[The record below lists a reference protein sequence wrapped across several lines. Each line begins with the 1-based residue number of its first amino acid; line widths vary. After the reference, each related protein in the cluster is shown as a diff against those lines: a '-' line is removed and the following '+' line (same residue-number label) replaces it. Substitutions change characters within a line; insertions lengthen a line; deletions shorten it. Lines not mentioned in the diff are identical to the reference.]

1 MIKKLNILKILHC
14 LMKNYVFYIDLYIF
28 YIKIIYMKQQEM
40 TPILENYL
48 ETIYNLEVEKQFKEA
63 IRITDIADLVG
74 RSKASVNTAIKT
86 LSKLGH
92 IKHEHYGD
100 IELTDSGRA
109 IGKDIAERHAI
120 FYYFLTKVLNIDEKI
135 ADEEAC
141 LIEHAMSRDTVHK
154 FKEFLCDYCKK
165 ENILNR

>member
-1 MIKKLNILKILHC
+1 
-14 LMKNYVFYIDLYIF
+14 
-28 YIKIIYMKQQEM
+28 MKQEI

-48 ETIYNLEVEKQFKEA
+48 ETIYNLEMEKNSKES
-63 IRITDIADLVG
+63 IRITDIADVAG

-100 IELTDSGRA
+100 IELTNSGRA

-120 FYYFLTKVLNIDEKI
+120 FYYFLNKVLNIDEKI
-135 ADEEAC
+135 ADKEAC
-141 LIEHAMSRDTVHK
+141 LIEHAMSKDTVYK
-154 FKEFLCDYCKK
+154 FKEFLCGYCKK
-165 ENILNR
+165 ENIFNNSKKN

>member
-1 MIKKLNILKILHC
+1 MTYC
-14 LMKNYVFYIDLYIF
+14 LYYITIF
-28 YIKIIYMKQQEM
+28 AMKQEI

-48 ETIYNLEVEKQFKEA
+48 ESIYNLEVEKNFKEA
-63 IRITDIADLVG
+63 IRITDIADLVE

-86 LSKLGH
+86 LSKLGY

-100 IELTDSGRA
+100 IELTESGRA

-120 FYYFLTKVLNIDEKI
+120 FYYFLTNILGVEEKR

-141 LIEHAMSRDTVHK
+141 LIEHTMSRDTVHK
-154 FKEFLCDYCKK
+154 FKEFLCAYCKK
-165 ENILNR
+165 ENIFNRKS

>member
-1 MIKKLNILKILHC
+1 
-14 LMKNYVFYIDLYIF
+14 MKNYVFYIDLYIF
-28 YIKIIYMKQQEM
+28 YIKIIRMRQQEM

-48 ETIYNLEVEKQFKEA
+48 ETIYNLEVEKKFKEA

-120 FYYFLTKVLNIDEKI
+120 FYYFLTKVLNIYEKI

-165 ENILNR
+165 ENILNKQN

>member
-1 MIKKLNILKILHC
+1 
-14 LMKNYVFYIDLYIF
+14 
-28 YIKIIYMKQQEM
+28 MKQEI

-48 ETIYNLEVEKQFKEA
+48 ETIYNLEVEKNFKEA

-100 IELTDSGRA
+100 I
-109 IGKDIAERHAI
+109 HAI
-120 FYYFLTKVLNIDEKI
+120 FYYFLTKVLNVDEKI

-141 LIEHAMSRDTVHK
+141 LIEHAMSKDTVHK
-154 FKEFLCDYCKK
+154 FKEFLCGYCKK
-165 ENILNR
+165 ENIFNKDN

>member
-1 MIKKLNILKILHC
+1 MLT
-14 LMKNYVFYIDLYIF
+14 YSIF
-28 YIKIIYMKQQEM
+28 NIKIIFMKQDM

-48 ETIYNLEVEKQFKEA
+48 ETIYNLEVEKNFKEA

-100 IELTDSGRA
+100 IELTESGRA

-120 FYYFLTKVLNIDEKI
+120 FYYFLTKVLNVDEKI

-141 LIEHAMSRDTVHK
+141 LIEHAMSKDTVHK
-154 FKEFLCDYCKK
+154 FKEFLCGYCKK
-165 ENILNR
+165 ENIFNKDN

>member
-1 MIKKLNILKILHC
+1 
-14 LMKNYVFYIDLYIF
+14 
-28 YIKIIYMKQQEM
+28 M

-48 ETIYNLEVEKQFKEA
+48 ETIYNLELDKNFKEP
-63 IRITDIADLVG
+63 IRITDIANEVD

-100 IELTDSGRA
+100 IELTDSGRE

-120 FYYFLTKVLNIDEKI
+120 FYYFLTKVLNIEEKK
-135 ADEEAC
+135 ANEEAC

-154 FKEFLCDYCKK
+154 FKEFLCDYCKR
-165 ENILNR
+165 ENIFKQK